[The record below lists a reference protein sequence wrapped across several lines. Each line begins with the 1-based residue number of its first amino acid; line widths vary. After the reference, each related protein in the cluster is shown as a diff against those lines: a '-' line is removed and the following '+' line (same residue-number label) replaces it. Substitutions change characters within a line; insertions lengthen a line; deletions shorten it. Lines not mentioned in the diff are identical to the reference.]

1 MLSIHTNYSS
11 ANATNH
17 VKHAHLNRNSS
28 IEKLS
33 TGKRINAAKDDP
45 AGLAISMRLSAQVQ
59 GLKKASE
66 TIEIHLNYA
75 DVLMDTYDEMNNILI
90 RMRELTLQ
98 GSNGTLHQG
107 SKDIIAE
114 ELGQLAE
121 QMNILTEVKI
131 NALTPLNDTNIIK
144 LQIGANIGNE
154 FTSAPYSEALKDI
167 FSDSPFFISDA
178 KTRFEAYGGSFL
190 QNIDEAITLISSGN
204 QYMGEVYN
212 TLNHTLRNITTQS
225 ISLEISNGNI
235 KDTDL
240 ALETTKLAKHQIA
253 EQAGIAIAAQANA
266 SATIVLQ
273 LIN

>member
-75 DVLMDTYDEMNNILI
+75 KVLMNTYDEMNSILI

-98 GSNGTLHQG
+98 GSNGILDQG
-107 SKDIIAE
+107 SKDNIAE

-121 QMNILTEVKI
+121 QMNTLTEVKI
-131 NALTPLNDTNIIK
+131 NALTPLNDTNVIQ
-144 LQIGANIGNE
+144 LQIGANVGNV
-154 FTSAPYSEALKDI
+154 FTSTPYGEPLKDI
-167 FSDSPFFISDA
+167 FSDSPIFITDA
-178 KTRFEAYGGSFL
+178 KNLFKTYGSGFL
-190 QNIDEAITLISSGN
+190 QNIEEASTLVQNGN

-212 TLNHTLRNITTQS
+212 TLNHTLNNITSQS
-225 ISLEISNGNI
+225 INLEISKGNI
-235 KDTDL
+235 EDTDF

-266 SATIVLQ
+266 SVSIVLQ

>member
-1 MLSIHTNYSS
+1 MLSINTNYSS
-11 ANATNH
+11 ANATKH

-75 DVLMDTYDEMNNILI
+75 NALMNTYDEMNSILI

-98 GSNGTLHQG
+98 GSNGTLDQG
-107 SKDIIAE
+107 SKDNIAE

-121 QMNILTEVKI
+121 QMNTLTEVKI
-131 NALTPLNDTNIIK
+131 NALTPLNDTNVIQ
-144 LQIGANIGNE
+144 LQIGANVGNV
-154 FTSAPYSEALKDI
+154 FTSSPYGEPLKDI
-167 FSDSPFFISDA
+167 FSDSPIFITDA
-178 KTRFEAYGGSFL
+178 KNLFKTIGSGFL
-190 QNIDEAITLISSGN
+190 QNIEEASTLVQNGN
-204 QYMGEVYN
+204 QYMGEIYN
-212 TLNHTLRNITTQS
+212 TFNHTLNNVTSQS
-225 ISLEISNGNI
+225 INLEISKGNI
-235 KDTDL
+235 EDTDF

-253 EQAGIAIAAQANA
+253 ERAGIAIAAQANA
-266 SATIVLQ
+266 SATIALQ